1 MFLPKLFSIA
11 GVRTL
16 RLQSTISMQDDHWN
30 TKYVG
35 RPADFMIKDQ
45 DKMTQFAHAE
55 VLSYSSLTKAVCVT
69 YGFGSAGL
77 NLPMLK
83 FSQRFQLVASQIW
96 MVEWIISAC
105 RLRQSWSVTESMI
118 SQEIDILQPFRA
130 AGSVAAS
137 RWKTKGICHFLTSI
151 PMHAIFQILCQKILT
166 KSYVVFETYG
176 SFTYLKKKSC
186 WSCTFATYLNFAFAI
201 DN

>member
-118 SQEIDILQPFRA
+118 SQEISCSLFAPLAPSRHRGEKLKGYVIFWRQYQCMPFFR
-130 AGSVAAS
+130 
-137 RWKTKGICHFLTSI
+137 
-151 PMHAIFQILCQKILT
+151 
-166 KSYVVFETYG
+166 
-176 SFTYLKKKSC
+176 SC
-186 WSCTFATYLNFAFAI
+186 AKRSWLNLMI
-201 DN
+201 